1 MENLF
6 SFPKAGREIP
16 GGTRVGIDEKTIS
29 MDLERTFA

>member
-6 SFPKAGREIP
+6 SLPIAARKIL
-16 GGTRVGIDEKTIS
+16 GGTRVGIDGKMIS

>member
-1 MENLF
+1 MENLL

-16 GGTRVGIDEKTIS
+16 GNTRVGINEKTTS

>member
-6 SFPKAGREIP
+6 SFPIAGREIP
-16 GGTRVGIDEKTIS
+16 WRIRVGIDGKTIS